1 MPNMKNRTRNQNYKG
16 GFFPSFVIFKEEK
29 PVNNN
34 FYKINEVTQH
44 KYYQVPKELYTN
56 EKYKS
61 TINNDAKMLYA
72 LLLDRMELS
81 RANNWVDNDGTI
93 FLIFTRE
100 ALADMLGICTT
111 TVWRAVKQLKEV
123 GLIAEKRQ
131 GLNKP
136 NLIYIGKI
144 DYCTPKTDKQNQ
156 DTATE
161 IKDGNSYNGSSLTS
175 DIENLKVK
183 IVNNLKSEHLKAKS
197 QNFENLKTI
206 KTDNIKPDCN
216 KTDSSKTDSLIH
228 NDEEKNRTADSS

>member
-1 MPNMKNRTRNQNYKG
+1 M
-16 GFFPSFVIFKEEK
+16 
-29 PVNNN
+29 NNN

-56 EKYKS
+56 EMYKS

-81 RANNWVDNDGTI
+81 RTHNWVDDDGTI
-93 FLIFTRE
+93 FMIFTRE

-111 TVWRAVKQLKEV
+111 TVWRAIKQLKEV

-144 DYCTPKTDKQNQ
+144 DYSTPKTDEQTQ
-156 DTATE
+156 DTSPDKNTV
-161 IKDGNSYNGSSLTS
+161 DSHDSSSVPS

-183 IVNNLKSEHLKAKS
+183 IVNNLKSGHLKAES
-197 QNFENLKTI
+197 QDFENLKTS
-206 KTDNIKPDCN
+206 KTDNIKPDCI
-216 KTDSSKTDSLIH
+216 KTDLSETDSLKY
-228 NDEEKNRTADSS
+228 NNEEKNRTADSS